1 VLVIPIRQQDS
12 TVRRLPWVSAALIA
26 LNVVVFLATSI
37 GGSGLESAVRRQAK
51 GVVDFVL
58 ERPYLSLHPAVAE
71 LFDLTPED
79 MEEARAEMD
88 PRRVPRG
95 EALEREQ
102 AELNRL
108 CDSLLKALAR
118 LPTRRFGFVPAAP
131 RAETLLT
138 SMFVHAGLL
147 HLLGNMLFLYLSGPF
162 VEDVFGRTVF
172 AVLYVLSG
180 IAAAAAQ
187 AVSDP
192 GSTVPMVGAS
202 GAVAGVMGAFLF
214 RLSRARVELL
224 VLPIPFLPTLRF
236 NVVLPAFVVLPLW
249 AAEQY
254 WYAHTAPEAGVAW
267 WAHLG
272 GFLFGLAA
280 ALAIRLSGIETSW
293 IHPGIE
299 KRISVTQHG
308 GLERALDARLSG
320 DVVRARRE
328 IGLVLRDEPDSL
340 DGWRESL
347 EIALAARD
355 DAETGRSATRLL
367 DLLARAGEEDL
378 ALELVGD
385 DRLRERRAPARFWL
399 SAAAL
404 MERQGD
410 ARAALDL
417 YARAAD
423 ASPDDV
429 GALRALVKRGEILAR
444 GGNVREARAAYAL
457 AQAHPA
463 CQGSWAG
470 LVERALKD
478 LGR

>member
-1 VLVIPIRQQDS
+1 
-12 TVRRLPWVSAALIA
+12 
-26 LNVVVFLATSI
+26 
-37 GGSGLESAVRRQAK
+37 
-51 GVVDFVL
+51 
-58 ERPYLSLHPAVAE
+58 
-71 LFDLTPED
+71 
-79 MEEARAEMD
+79 
-88 PRRVPRG
+88 
-95 EALEREQ
+95 
-102 AELNRL
+102 
-108 CDSLLKALAR
+108 
-118 LPTRRFGFVPAAP
+118 
-131 RAETLLT
+131 
-138 SMFVHAGLL
+138 MFMHAGLL

-162 VEDVFGRTVF
+162 VEDVFGRALFT
-172 AVLYVLSG
+172 VLYLLSG

-224 VLPIPFLPTLRF
+224 VLPILFLPTLRF

-254 WYAHTAPEAGVAW
+254 WYAQTAPEAGVAW

-280 ALAIRLSGIETSW
+280 ALAIRLSGIEASW
-293 IHPGIE
+293 IHPAIE

-308 GLERALDARLSG
+308 GLERALDARLAG
-320 DVVRARRE
+320 DLVRARRE
-328 IGLVLRDEPDSL
+328 IGQVLRDQPDSL

-355 DAETGRSATRLL
+355 DAETGRSAARLL
-367 DLLARAGEEDL
+367 DLLARAGEDDL
-378 ALELVGD
+378 ALELASD

-399 SAAAL
+399 AAAGL
-404 MERQGD
+404 VERQGD

-417 YARAAD
+417 YGRAAD

-429 GALRALVKRGEILAR
+429 GALRALVKRGEIFAR
-444 GGNVREARAAYAL
+444 GGNVREAREAYTR
-457 AQAHPA
+457 AQSHPA
-463 CQGSWAG
+463 CQGPWAG
-470 LVERALKD
+470 QVERALKD
-478 LGR
+478 LDRRT